1 MGKQKELNAG
11 LFKGL
16 CLQETVASQKLRQG
30 MYPPSRGQFS
40 EQKYLG
46 YGPVGCREIFL
57 LLIITNSKRYHRL

>member
-16 CLQETVASQKLRQG
+16 CLEETVASQKLHQG

-40 EQKYLG
+40 KQKYLG
-46 YGPVGCREIFL
+46 VMVQ
-57 LLIITNSKRYHRL
+57 